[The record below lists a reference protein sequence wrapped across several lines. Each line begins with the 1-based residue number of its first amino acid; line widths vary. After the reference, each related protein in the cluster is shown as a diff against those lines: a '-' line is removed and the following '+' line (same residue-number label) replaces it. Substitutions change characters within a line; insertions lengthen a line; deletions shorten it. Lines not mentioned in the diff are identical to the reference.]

1 MVPAVAGNSVVN
13 MSWRSLLSERTL
25 LLNVTFQPLS
35 IISVRRAVLLVLAGK
50 AETLN
55 CSDEVLRS
63 ESLEIPVPSVI
74 RLNYYVRAP
83 FRSRAPLH
91 RKALFARDFYLCQYC
106 GERADC
112 IDHVLPVS
120 KGGRNAWENMV
131 ACCRPCNAAKADLL
145 LENSRF
151 KLKRPPYAPEPLAV
165 AVAMKADVPLEWECY
180 LPAALTLTA

>member
-63 ESLEIPVPSVI
+63 ESLEI
-74 RLNYYVRAP
+74 RYRQ
-83 FRSRAPLH
+83 
-91 RKALFARDFYLCQYC
+91 LFD
-106 GERADC
+106 
-112 IDHVLPVS
+112 
-120 KGGRNAWENMV
+120 
-131 ACCRPCNAAKADLL
+131 
-145 LENSRF
+145 
-151 KLKRPPYAPEPLAV
+151 
-165 AVAMKADVPLEWECY
+165 
-180 LPAALTLTA
+180 